1 MVFKIILS
9 QEAGMI
15 KAVNETNTKGW
26 LTFLSLALLIGI
38 ILRLS
43 FPGDIEY
50 KDDEKYMFKASQS
63 IGVTES
69 WPLLGMPSGVK
80 VNNPGMSVWIFAVMS
95 KITRASTP
103 PALARSVQI
112 LNIFGLFLLAF
123 FSLFLLPEPEKPV
136 WCWATAFAAVNP
148 IAVLY
153 QRKIWAQ
160 CTLPFFCVLLWI
172 AWHFRHKR
180 MGAFFWGL
188 LGVCLGQ
195 IHMSGFFLAAALFI
209 GTVIHER
216 LARWGYRLFG
226 SIVGA
231 IPLIPWFQYILSK
244 PASESTGLN
253 LLNILQLKFWRYW
266 ISDAMG
272 IGLNTSLGSSQYWD
286 FMRYPM
292 IGGVETYLVGICH
305 ALIIIAGILILVSVL
320 KKVKYSPWI
329 KNPSDTGLA
338 VNSVFLMAGVLL
350 TLSTK
355 VLRHYLIM
363 SFPLEWVWLSRMGL
377 DMRRGQ
383 RYLTAIWIA
392 QLFISAGFLV
402 YIHLNHGAP
411 LADYGIAYQFQPR

>member
-1 MVFKIILS
+1 MG
-9 QEAGMI
+9 EAVQKSNG
-15 KAVNETNTKGW
+15 KFCP
-26 LTFLSLALLIGI
+26 LFLYLALILGV

-50 KDDEKYMFKASQS
+50 KDDEKYMFEASQS

-80 VNNPGMSVWIFAVMS
+80 VNNPGMSVWIFPILS
-95 KITRASTP
+95 KITHASTP
-103 PALARSVQI
+103 PELARAVQI
-112 LNIFGLFLLAF
+112 LNILALFMLAF
-123 FSLFLLPEPEKPV
+123 FSLHLLPEPERPA

-180 MGAFFWGL
+180 TGAFFWGL

-195 IHMSGFFLAAALFI
+195 IHMSGFFLATALFI

-216 LARWGYRLFG
+216 LSRWGSWLLG
-226 SIVGA
+226 SMVGA

-266 ISDAMG
+266 ISDALG
-272 IGLNTSLGSSQYWD
+272 IGLNTSLGNSQYWD
-286 FMRYPM
+286 FMRYPLIEGM
-292 IGGVETYLVGICH
+292 GTYLVGICH
-305 ALIIIAGILILVSVL
+305 VLIIIVGILIFVSGI
-320 KKVKYSPWI
+320 KKIGFVQWI
-329 KNPSDTGLA
+329 KNSSDTGLA
-338 VNSVFLMAGVLL
+338 VNSAFLTVGVLL
-350 TLSTK
+350 TLSAK
-355 VLRHYLIM
+355 VLRHYLIV

-377 DMRRGQ
+377 EIRQGQ
-383 RYLTAIWIA
+383 RYLTLIWIA
-392 QLFISAGFLV
+392 QLFISTVFLI

-411 LADYGIAYQFQPR
+411 LADYGTAYEFQPR

>member
-1 MVFKIILS
+1 VS
-9 QEAGMI
+9 
-15 KAVNETNTKGW
+15 KAATKTNGKGW
-26 LTFLSLALLIGI
+26 LAFLSLALLLGA

-50 KDDEKYMFKASQS
+50 KDDEKYMFEATQK

-80 VNNPGMSVWIFAVMS
+80 VNNPGMSIWIFAVLA
-95 KITRASTP
+95 KITHATTP
-103 PALARSVQI
+103 PELARAVQF
-112 LNIFGLFLLAF
+112 LNILALFVLAF
-123 FSLFLLPEPEKPV
+123 FIFRLLPEPEKPA

-148 IAVLY
+148 MAVLY

-180 MGAFFWGL
+180 SGAFFWGL
-188 LGVCLGQ
+188 FGVCLGQ
-195 IHMSGFFLAAALFI
+195 IHMSGFFLTAALFV

-216 LARWGYRLFG
+216 LARWGSWLFG
-226 SIVGA
+226 SIVGVV
-231 IPLIPWFQYILSK
+231 PLIPWFQYILSK
-244 PASESTGLN
+244 PQSESTGLN
-253 LLNILQLKFWRYW
+253 FLNILQLKFWRYW
-266 ISDAMG
+266 ISDALG
-272 IGLNTSLGSSQYWD
+272 IGLNTSLGDSQYWD
-286 FMRYPM
+286 FMRYPL
-292 IGGVETYLVGICH
+292 IGGVGTYLVGICH
-305 ALIIIAGILILVSVL
+305 ALIIVAGILIFVSAL
-320 KKVKYSPWI
+320 KKGGVI
-329 KNPSDTGLA
+329 QRFKNPSDTGLA
-338 VNSVFLMAGVLL
+338 VNSVFLAAGVLL

-377 DMRRGQ
+377 DTRWGQ
-383 RYLTAIWIA
+383 RYLTVIWIA
-392 QLFISAGFLV
+392 QLIISAGFLV